1 MTALRSRFN
10 RPRAIRCI
18 VAALLIAAGARSPLA
33 QNAVPQNG
41 VAQNAV
47 TKTIL
52 FIGNSFTFGD
62 RSPVR
67 TYHPERVTNLNNDGN
82 GGVPALFKTFANE
95 AGLDYDVSMETSPG
109 KSLEWHFTNKASV
122 LQRKWDI
129 VTLQGYSTLDQAH
142 PGDPADQIKG
152 AHDLATMFATANHA
166 AKIYLVSTW
175 SRADQTYLPA
185 GHWYGKPI
193 NQMADD
199 VAAANFAAMKGFPAL
214 TAVIPVGAAWNR
226 AMSEGVADS
235 NPYDGVDFGKVDLW
249 TWDQYHAS
257 TEGYYLEALVIF
269 GKITGIDPTSLG
281 AREKAA
287 SDLGMSPSSTTALQ
301 KIAHEQLSADAAPLH

>member
-1 MTALRSRFN
+1 MTAPRSRFTL
-10 RPRAIRCI
+10 RAIQCLI
-18 VAALLIAAGARSPLA
+18 TALLIAAGARSALTQNAAA
-33 QNAVPQNG
+33 QNIAP
-41 VAQNAV
+41 
-47 TKTIL
+47 KTIL
-52 FIGNSFTFGD
+52 FVGNSFTFGD

-82 GGVPALFKTFANE
+82 GGVPALFKTLTTE

-109 KSLEWHFTNKASV
+109 KSLEWHFANKRAA
-122 LQRKWDI
+122 LQGKWDI
-129 VTLQGYSTLDQAH
+129 VTLQGYSTLDAKN

-152 AHDLATMFATANHA
+152 AHDLAAMFAAASPA

-175 SRADQTYLPA
+175 SRADQTYLPT
-185 GHWYGKPI
+185 GHWYGKTI
-193 NQMADD
+193 SQMSDD
-199 VAAANFAAMKGFPAL
+199 VAAANVQALKGFPDLAGM
-214 TAVIPVGAAWNR
+214 IPVGAAWNR
-226 AMSEGVADS
+226 AMSEGVADP

-269 GKITGIDPTSLG
+269 GKITGVDPASLS

-287 SDLGMSPSSTTALQ
+287 TDLGMSPTFVTALQ
-301 KIAHEQLSADAAPLH
+301 RIAHEELAASATVALH